1 MELIKILKS
10 LQSSR
15 DGIETFLLFDGIGR
29 RAVISTRAALEGR
42 EGDETRAAGRQT
54 MPID

>member
-1 MELIKILKS
+1 MELIKILKN

-29 RAVISTRAALEGR
+29 SGN
-42 EGDETRAAGRQT
+42 
-54 MPID
+54 